1 MIRTILV
8 PVDGSDHA
16 AKAIEFAADVGEK
29 YGAQIIILHVISDKG
44 RWRVTDEL
52 REYAD
57 LERVQITERDAL
69 LGVANQILQRAEEVM
84 RDKGLTDVEA
94 LLEEGRAATVILKV
108 AKARG
113 VDLIIMGSR
122 GLGDAKSLL
131 LGSVSHTVSHLSEC
145 TCVTVK

>member
-1 MIRTILV
+1 MITTILV
-8 PVDGSDHA
+8 PIDGSDHA
-16 AKAIEFAADVGEK
+16 AKAMEFAGDIGQK
-29 YGAQIIILHVISDKG
+29 YGAHIILLHVISDKG
-44 RWRVTDEL
+44 RWRVPEEL

-57 LERVQITERDAL
+57 LEHVQITEREAL

-84 RDKGLTDVEA
+84 RDKGLTDVET
-94 LLEEGRAATVILKV
+94 LLEDGRAATVILKM
-108 AKARG
+108 AKAKG

-122 GLGDAKSLL
+122 GLGDAQSLL